1 MSCFFGVYSVTSIL
15 MISVAVMAGNGGG
28 DCRNECHAFVY
39 FVQEFVQQAW
49 RRYWNIQKKVKHR
62 FTSRVEG
69 VKEIQEADKE
79 ELLFLQ
85 LMITLAFCTFLYCCV
100 VYNFSV
106 W

>member
-1 MSCFFGVYSVTSIL
+1 MSCFCTFHTGIC
-15 MISVAVMAGNGGG
+15 AAGLEKALEHL
-28 DCRNECHAFVY
+28 D
-39 FVQEFVQQAW
+39 
-49 RRYWNIQKKVKHR
+49 VKHR

-85 LMITLAFCTFLYCCV
+85 LMITLAFCTFLYCCM